1 MAPLAAGSY
10 PPITPFQSWVTTSWY
25 SVPLCRLV
33 PFCFSP
39 LPFPSLHS
47 AFFTRVSVS
56 NCVSVPK
63 KREGGRGGGHPC
75 IDADIYA
82 GQANPLALSK
92 FPTGHSTTPVR
103 GGSLRP
109 RERGA
114 INKNRLDSPPNVN
127 DEWLTFDVES
137 LAADLSEK
145 EREKE
150 RIDPIETRFYSDY
163 RAAAGWYPRDG
174 RMCFCARVRVNS
186 ILVAACTRRESR
198 V

>member
-1 MAPLAAGSY
+1 MHRCRY
-10 PPITPFQSWVTTSWY
+10 
-25 SVPLCRLV
+25 LCR
-33 PFCFSP
+33 PTQP
-39 LPFPSLHS
+39 ARSL
-47 AFFTRVSVS
+47 
-56 NCVSVPK
+56 
-63 KREGGRGGGHPC
+63 
-75 IDADIYA
+75 
-82 GQANPLALSK
+82 Q

-163 RAAAGWYPRDG
+163 RAAAG
-174 RMCFCARVRVNS
+174 
-186 ILVAACTRRESR
+186 
-198 V
+198 

>member
-39 LPFPSLHS
+39 LPFHS

-82 GQANPLALSK
+82 GQPNPLALSK

-103 GGSLRP
+103 GGGLFV
-109 RERGA
+109 
-114 INKNRLDSPPNVN
+114 L
-127 DEWLTFDVES
+127 
-137 LAADLSEK
+137 
-145 EREKE
+145 EREGLLI
-150 RIDPIETRFYSDY
+150 RI
-163 RAAAGWYPRDG
+163 G
-174 RMCFCARVRVNS
+174 S
-186 ILVAACTRRESR
+186 ILLPTWTTSGWRSMLNPWRRICRRKREKKR
-198 V
+198 G